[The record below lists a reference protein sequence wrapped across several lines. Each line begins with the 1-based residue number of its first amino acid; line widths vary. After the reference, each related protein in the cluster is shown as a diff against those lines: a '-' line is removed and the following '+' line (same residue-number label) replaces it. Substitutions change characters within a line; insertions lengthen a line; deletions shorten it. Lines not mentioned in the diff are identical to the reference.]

1 MSISA
6 AIDREALGGLADA
19 LIPAADGMP
28 SATEAGATGTLL
40 DEVLRVR
47 EDLEE
52 PLATLT
58 EAAAGRDPGAEIARL
73 QAEAPE
79 LFEAL
84 TTAIAGGYF
93 MSEDVRERLGYP
105 GQQALELVD
114 DHDPA
119 LLRPVIERG
128 TIYRP
133 TPG

>member
-19 LIPAADGMP
+19 LIPSADGMP
-28 SATEAGATGTLL
+28 SATEAGTTGALL

-47 EDLEE
+47 EDLEA

-58 EAAAGRDPGAEIARL
+58 AAAAGRDPSAEIARL

-84 TTAIAGGYF
+84 TCASGSATRA
-93 MSEDVRERLGYP
+93 S
-105 GQQALELVD
+105 
-114 DHDPA
+114 
-119 LLRPVIERG
+119 RPSSSKTT
-128 TIYRP
+128 TIPRCFSR
-133 TPG
+133 